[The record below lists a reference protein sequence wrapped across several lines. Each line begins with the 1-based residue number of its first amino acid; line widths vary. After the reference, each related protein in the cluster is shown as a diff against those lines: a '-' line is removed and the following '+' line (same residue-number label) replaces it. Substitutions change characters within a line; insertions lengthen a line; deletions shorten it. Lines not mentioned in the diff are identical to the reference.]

1 MTNVAVP
8 EVPPPTRGFDVER
21 KGIEFVPTSERYG
34 TPRRLFTIWF
44 SVNLSILCLTVGT
57 LGVLAGLPLIWTLC
71 ALVVGNVVGTV
82 FMAAHSAQGPH
93 LGIPQMIQSRAQFG
107 VIGAALPLF
116 AVVASA
122 VFYTA
127 ANAILIGDTVRM
139 ILPVTNS
146 AAELIF
152 GLLTLLISFIGYELI
167 HRIGAALSIVSG
179 ALFIGVVVLLLGHTA
194 VPSQPPAAAHFS
206 VATFILVVTQATAWS
221 LSSAPS
227 VADYSRYLPT
237 TVSPWEAFW
246 YTGMGNFL
254 SSTLIMA
261 LGAYMASAYPYLAA
275 HPGVGMARLF
285 GPGQGI
291 AAFVIVFNL
300 LQVNVMT
307 LYSGYMSTVT
317 IITGA
322 HGMERVS
329 LRLKFTLMAG
339 LLTLTTLTALAT
351 QNNFDRYFSDLLAIL
366 LYTLVPWSAINLA
379 DYYLVRKGSY
389 FIDQMF
395 NIDGVYGAYR
405 WKAIGVYLLSIA
417 LQVPF
422 MNLSFYVGPVARL
435 LDADIAWLPGTVIPT
450 LLYVLVERRAA
461 STDADSL
468 RYSKSLTYLEDQ

>member
-1 MTNVAVP
+1 MADREAAAAP
-8 EVPPPTRGFDVER
+8 RRLSVER
-21 KGIEFVPTSERYG
+21 KGIEFVPIAERYG

-57 LGVLAGLPLIWTLC
+57 LGVIAGLPLPWTVC
-71 ALVVGNVVGTV
+71 ALVVGNVLGTI

-127 ANAILIGDTVRM
+127 ANGILIGDTVRM
-139 ILPVTNS
+139 LLPVTNS
-146 AAELIF
+146 AAVLIF
-152 GLLTLLISFIGYELI
+152 GILTLVISFVGYELI
-167 HRIGAALSIVSG
+167 HRLGASLAVLSG
-179 ALFIGVVVLLLGHTA
+179 ALFIGVVGLLYGHGGATQA
-194 VPSQPPAAAHFS
+194 HPAATAHFS
-206 VATFILVVTQATAWS
+206 LATFILVVTQATAWS

-237 TVSPWEAFW
+237 SVSAWEAFW

-275 HPGVGMARLF
+275 HPGVGMAELF
-285 GPGQGI
+285 GAGRRI
-291 AAFVIVFNL
+291 AAFIIIFNL

-322 HGMERVS
+322 HGMERVP
-329 LRLKFTLMAG
+329 LRLKFSLMAA
-339 LLTLTTLTALAT
+339 LLTVSTITALAT
-351 QNNFDRYFSDLLAIL
+351 QNNFGRYFSDLLAIL
-366 LYTLVPWSAINLA
+366 LYVLVPWSAINLA

-389 FIDQMF
+389 VIDQMF
-395 NIDGVYGAYR
+395 KVDGLYGPYR
-405 WKAIGVYLLSIA
+405 WKSIGVYLLSIV

-422 MNLSFYVGPVARL
+422 MNLSFYIGPVARAL
-435 LDADIAWLPGTVIPT
+435 GADIAWLPGTLIPT
-450 LLYVLVERRAA
+450 LLYVLVERSWPSTGAA
-461 STDADSL
+461 TEPSTLVRS
-468 RYSKSLTYLEDQ
+468 TGNQV